1 LDLYIYVGS
10 FIKKAHFN
18 FTIVISI
25 FETCMYINRINS
37 GNQGRDIYEN
47 ADFVSLACILS
58 SADTEKTPSIFDR
71 RQEVSNADN
80 WRLCN
85 ESLHERMQITSTWG
99 NIKKLTLI
107 LVRIQM
113 FEMAFLQC
121 EFKLESY

>member
-1 LDLYIYVGS
+1 
-10 FIKKAHFN
+10 
-18 FTIVISI
+18 
-25 FETCMYINRINS
+25 MYINRIHS
-37 GNQGRDIYEN
+37 GKQGRDTYEN
-47 ADFVSLACILS
+47 ADFVSLACISS

-85 ESLHERMQITSTWG
+85 KSLHERMQITSTWG

-113 FEMAFLQC
+113 FEMASLQC
-121 EFKLESY
+121 EFKLES